1 MQDVRNRQ
9 DIEDKT
15 TKNRES
21 GNLEKEAQTSKDLRG
36 INNETEIQI

>member
-1 MQDVRNRQ
+1 MQNVRNNQ

-15 TKNRES
+15 IKSRES
-21 GNLEKEAQTSKDLRG
+21 GNLEKETQTSNDLRG